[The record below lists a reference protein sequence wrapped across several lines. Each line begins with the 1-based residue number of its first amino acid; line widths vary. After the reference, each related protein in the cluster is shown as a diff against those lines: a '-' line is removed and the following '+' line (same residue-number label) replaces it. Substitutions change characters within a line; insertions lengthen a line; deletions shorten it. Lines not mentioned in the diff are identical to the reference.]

1 VAAIYHLLSGEINML
16 QFTRGFLVFLPF
28 LLLSPVISHGC
39 QPNDKYTLNPDESII
54 EDLKRGKV
62 VMLADFQHHA
72 MLPYKT
78 LLDKIKKWAAASQAD
93 DHLTV
98 ILEKSEADITAFYK
112 FVEKDS
118 IAEALNSGFEEST
131 IEDLYFF
138 ANLKNLLKIYKG
150 RIIVKGFEE
159 NFSPEISFTRTTREK
174 DLWFVNKRDADL
186 MKHIRNYKE
195 AHPKEQLLIF
205 YGAAHLNCGYTSKL
219 PATSTLTADESNGD
233 FLAKYL
239 KDVFGKEN
247 VITYNQFC
255 LRRDFFD
262 DKDLKNIS
270 AETFLMDSNNPSL
283 KELKS
288 DGYDHAIVIYQY
300 WKMPTPI
307 RYIFAKNNLERLYD
321 IWEEYEK
328 YGIIYNRSI
337 DNQLVLDAISL
348 MSGKQFQFIGEF
360 KQWMENNRNFG
371 FERLSDSL
379 FPKELFNR
387 LNDNPKSTNY
397 REALAA
403 LGFGPGITSVEFL
416 PSRDQWNN
424 QLWPGVINHIKL
436 FNAVG
441 IMWIGT
447 DKEKQTAKEYL
458 MNLTEQNFNDPSKYL
473 EYWYSKFCSINFE

>member
-1 VAAIYHLLSGEINML
+1 
-16 QFTRGFLVFLPF
+16 
-28 LLLSPVISHGC
+28 
-39 QPNDKYTLNPDESII
+39 
-54 EDLKRGKV
+54 
-62 VMLADFQHHA
+62 
-72 MLPYKT
+72 
-78 LLDKIKKWAAASQAD
+78 KKWAAASQAD

-98 ILEKSEADITAFYK
+98 ILEKSEADINAFYK

-118 IAEALNSGFEEST
+118 IDEVLNSGFEEST

-138 ANLKNLLKIYKG
+138 ANLKNLLKTYKDK
-150 RIIVKGFEE
+150 IAVKGFEE
-159 NFSPEISFTRTTREK
+159 YFPPEIIYTRTTREK

-186 MKHIRNYKE
+186 MNRIRKYKE
-195 AHPKEQLLIF
+195 AHLKEQLLIF

-219 PATSTLTADESNGD
+219 PATSTLTADENNGY
-233 FLAKYL
+233 FLSKYL
-239 KDVFGKEN
+239 KDVFGKDN

-270 AETFLMDSNNPSL
+270 AETFLVNSNSPYL

-288 DGYDHAIVIYQY
+288 DGYDHAIVIFQY
-300 WKMPTPI
+300 HKTPTPL
-307 RYIFAKNNLERLYD
+307 RYIFTENNLERFYK
-321 IWEEYEK
+321 IWKASEK
-328 YGIIYNRSI
+328 YGKVYHRNI

-348 MSGKQFQFIGEF
+348 MSGKRFQFIGDY
-360 KQWMENNRNFG
+360 KQWLVNKKDFG
-371 FERLSDSL
+371 FDRLSDTL
-379 FPKELFNR
+379 FSQELFSR
-387 LNDNPKSTNY
+387 LNDNPKSTDY
-397 REALAA
+397 RETLAA
-403 LGFGPGITSVEFL
+403 LGFGPGITFVEFL

-424 QLWPGVINHIKL
+424 QLWPGVVNHIKL

-473 EYWYSKFCSINFE
+473 EYWYSKFCSLNFE